1 MTWQIVPI
9 VLMQMLRDAD
19 AAKVKRVMAAMME
32 MIKLDIAELTR
43 AYEGG

>member
-1 MTWQIVPI
+1 
-9 VLMQMLRDAD
+9 LRDTE
-19 AAKVKRVMAAMME
+19 AAKVKRATAAMME